1 MSIIRIALAVAWV
14 VISLRFIHKDLA
26 DIKLV
31 MDHQEQKEG
40 YSKAYWLTFA
50 LMWSYMLTN
59 ALLPSSIAGFLP
71 GFWEI
76 AFIFVWIAC
85 HLWHIVFEFINFKLI
100 DKLSNER
107 EGM

>member
-1 MSIIRIALAVAWV
+1 MNIIRIALAVSWV

-31 MDHQEQKEG
+31 MDYQEQKEG
-40 YSKAYWLTFA
+40 YSKSYWRTLS
-50 LMWSYMLTN
+50 LLLSYMLTN

-71 GFWEI
+71 DFWEI
-76 AFIFVWIAC
+76 TFIFVWIAC
-85 HLWHIVFEFINFKLI
+85 HLWHIAFEFINFKLI